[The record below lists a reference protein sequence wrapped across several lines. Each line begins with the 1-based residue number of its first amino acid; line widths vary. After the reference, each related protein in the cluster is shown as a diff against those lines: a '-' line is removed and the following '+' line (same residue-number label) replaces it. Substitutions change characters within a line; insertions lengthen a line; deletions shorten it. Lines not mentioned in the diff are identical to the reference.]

1 VLWWRYR
8 LPFGAV
14 VCARGHLLGRLAS
27 IVAKELL
34 SGQHVVVVRTEELNV
49 SGNHFRNKL
58 KWLERSNRKSNTNPR
73 RGGSW
78 TLRAPSRMFWRS
90 VRGMLPHKTAKGA
103 EALAR
108 LKVFEGIPAP
118 FDKMKRVVVPSAL
131 RVTHLKPG
139 RDFTHLGTL
148 CHEIGWK
155 HFDLIKRL
163 EATRKAA
170 SEAFYTKKTEATRR
184 FAAAKKAVLAA

>member
-1 VLWWRYR
+1 M
-8 LPFGAV
+8 FEKV
-14 VCARGHLLGRLAS
+14 VVVDARAHLLGRLAS

-34 SGQHVVVVRTEELNV
+34 SGQHVVVVRTEEMNV

-58 KWLERSNRKSNTNPR
+58 KWLEKANRKSNTNPR

-78 TLRAPSRMFWRS
+78 TVRSPSRVFWKT
-90 VRGMLPHKTAKGA
+90 VRGMTPHKTARGA
-103 EALAR
+103 EAMAR
-108 LKVFEGIPAP
+108 LKVFEGIPTP
-118 FDKMKRVVVPSAL
+118 YSEMKRMVVPAAL
-131 RVTHLKPG
+131 RITHLKPG

-148 CHEIGWK
+148 CHEVGWK

-170 SEAFYTKKTEATRR
+170 SEAFYKKKTAAASRL
-184 FAAAKKAVLAA
+184 AAAKATVAA

>member
-1 VLWWRYR
+1 MF
-8 LPFGAV
+8 PSAD
-14 VCARGHLLGRLAS
+14 
-27 IVAKELL
+27 
-34 SGQHVVVVRTEELNV
+34 
-49 SGNHFRNKL
+49 FRNKL
-58 KWLERSNRKSNTNPR
+58 KWLERTNRKSNTNPR

-78 TLRAPSRMFWRS
+78 TLRAPSRMFWRAT
-90 VRGMLPHKTAKGA
+90 RGMLPHKIAKGA

-108 LKVFEGIPAP
+108 IKVFEGIPAP
-118 FDKMKRVVVPSAL
+118 YDKLKRVVVPSAL

-170 SEAFYTKKTEATRR
+170 SEAFYTKKKEATRR
-184 FAAAKKAVLAA
+184 FAVAKKAALTA